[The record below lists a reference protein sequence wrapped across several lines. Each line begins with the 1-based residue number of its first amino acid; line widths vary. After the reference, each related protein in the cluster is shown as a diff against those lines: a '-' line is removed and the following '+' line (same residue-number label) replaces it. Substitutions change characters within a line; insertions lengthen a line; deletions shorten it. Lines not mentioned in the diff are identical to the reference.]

1 MANGSINDADG
12 YRFKTDWNG
21 STNYM
26 RMTKG
31 DISSKTRTNGLYLY
45 TSDTIGKDR
54 DLWIQYYNLY
64 EGPLSRN
71 VIGFTGMWRPQVS
84 THHPRLEMVVFSYT
98 NTAGNVLEYKV
109 NNNLHSY
116 SSSNYYWEYGNTGSH
131 SANDWHIAY
140 AIDSARRTTIIQ
152 GGYMLYGMH
161 LQIRFRTPTTGQN
174 YANGHFWNF
183 APIIGTGS
191 GGLTSINATN
201 AKNEEGQIIYQRA
214 NRGKNPN
221 NDEFLFAY

>member
-1 MANGSINDADG
+1 MSAFQKAPPRNRWLSNQTNSGDYPLCNLLTNATRDHMANGSINDADG

-71 VIGFTGMWRPQVS
+71 VIGFTGMWRPQ
-84 THHPRLEMVVFSYT
+84 
-98 NTAGNVLEYKV
+98 GD
-109 NNNLHSY
+109 
-116 SSSNYYWEYGNTGSH
+116 SNPCF
-131 SANDWHIAY
+131 
-140 AIDSARRTTIIQ
+140 RRERP
-152 GGYMLYGMH
+152 M
-161 LQIRFRTPTTGQN
+161 
-174 YANGHFWNF
+174 
-183 APIIGTGS
+183 S
-191 GGLTSINATN
+191 
-201 AKNEEGQIIYQRA
+201 
-214 NRGKNPN
+214 
-221 NDEFLFAY
+221 